1 MRTIYFEDGSREY
14 IINPRFDFRR
24 VIEDRLGK
32 DSADFFD
39 EIIEEVEFETQTH
52 ADSILND
59 IALDIKRA
67 IRDAKIEGD
76 SFQTV
81 DFLQN
86 LYEKFKSIYDV

>member
-1 MRTIYFEDGSREY
+1 MTTIYFEDGSCEY

-52 ADSILND
+52 
-59 IALDIKRA
+59 
-67 IRDAKIEGD
+67 
-76 SFQTV
+76 
-81 DFLQN
+81 
-86 LYEKFKSIYDV
+86 DVQERKNNRMQRLSS